1 MLTPGVCASRVHR
14 QGEIRP
20 LPCLLSRSPPALT
33 PGPESHPL
41 SNNRP
46 ILRARMRKD
55 LAMSDRSKRMAW
67 TALLLA
73 ALLPLVVSLPAAAQL
88 QWSSKDNKQ
97 SLKFGI
103 LGQMQAESA
112 DVAGSKDTSQNLF
125 FRRLR
130 LILGFSLSDQLSIF
144 FDTDDPNLGKA
155 TNGVKDTG
163 TIFVQDFVATYKF
176 AKELQLDG
184 GLLLMEQDYNHNQ
197 SAASLMTLDYG
208 AYTFNESTPT
218 TSRTGRDYG
227 LRARGYVA
235 DDHLEYRLGV
245 YQGVRGTNN
254 SNDFR
259 YAGRLMY
266 TFFTPQVGIFYRGT
280 SLGKTQ
286 SLSIGGSFDKQKDY
300 TNYAGDVYLDQPL
313 GGGNSLVLQGDYN
326 QIDGGK
332 FLTTLPKQDDVLIE
346 AGFYIA
352 SVKLQPF
359 IQYASEDFKD
369 PLRVDEKRSTAGLAY
384 FASGHN
390 NNLKLSYTRIEPKH
404 GDSRKQINLQWQ
416 VFQF

>member
-1 MLTPGVCASRVHR
+1 M
-14 QGEIRP
+14 
-20 LPCLLSRSPPALT
+20 
-33 PGPESHPL
+33 
-41 SNNRP
+41 
-46 ILRARMRKD
+46 
-55 LAMSDRSKRMAW
+55 SKRRKAGAFAVLL
-67 TALLLA
+67 TGTLLA
-73 ALLPLVVSLPAAAQL
+73 AAAPAAAQL
-88 QWSSKDNKQ
+88 QWSSKDGSQ
-97 SLKFGI
+97 SFKVGL
-103 LGQMQAESA
+103 LGQMQAEEA
-112 DVAGSKDTSQNLF
+112 DVAGSDDTSKNLS

-130 LILGFSLSDQLSIF
+130 LIMGFNLSDKLSIF
-144 FDTDDPNLGKA
+144 VDTDSPNLGKA
-155 TNGVKDTG
+155 TAGVKDTG
-163 TIFVQDFVATYKF
+163 NIFIQDFAATYKF
-176 AKELQLDG
+176 AQAFQLDG

-235 DDHLEYRLGV
+235 DDHLEYRLGI

-254 SNDFR
+254 SNEFR

-266 TFFTPQVGIFYRGT
+266 TFFTPQVGLFYRGT
-280 SLGKTQ
+280 SLGKTH
-286 SLSIGGSFDKQKDY
+286 SLSIGGSFDKQEEY
-300 TNYAGDVYLDQPL
+300 HNYAGDFYLDQPL

-346 AGFYIA
+346 AGVYFA

-369 PLRVDEKRSTAGLAY
+369 PLRIDETRDTFGIAY
-384 FASGHN
+384 FLAGHN
-390 NNLKLSYTRIEPKH
+390 DNVKLSYTRIEPKH

>member
-1 MLTPGVCASRVHR
+1 VSTRRKAGAFAVLLTF
-14 QGEIRP
+14 
-20 LPCLLSRSPPALT
+20 T
-33 PGPESHPL
+33 
-41 SNNRP
+41 
-46 ILRARMRKD
+46 
-55 LAMSDRSKRMAW
+55 
-67 TALLLA
+67 LLA
-73 ALLPLVVSLPAAAQL
+73 AAAPAAAQL
-88 QWSSKDNKQ
+88 QWSSKDGSQ
-97 SLKFGI
+97 SFKVGI
-103 LGQMQAESA
+103 LGQLQAEEA
-112 DVAGSKDTSQNLF
+112 DVAGSSDTSKNLS

-130 LILGFSLSDQLSIF
+130 LILGYTLSDQLSIF
-144 FDTDDPNLGKA
+144 FDTDSPNLGKA

-163 TIFVQDFVATYKF
+163 NIFVQDFVATWKF
-176 AKELQLDG
+176 AKAFQLDG

-197 SAASLMTLDYG
+197 SAASLMALDYG
-208 AYTFNESTPT
+208 GYTFNESTPT

-254 SNDFR
+254 SNEFR

-266 TFFTPQVGIFYRGT
+266 TFFTPQVGLFYRGT
-280 SLGKTQ
+280 SLGKTH
-286 SLSIGGSFDKQKDY
+286 SLAIGGSFDKQMDY
-300 TNYAGDVYLDQPL
+300 TNYAGDFFLDQPL
-313 GGGNSLVLQGDYN
+313 GGGNSFVLQGDYN

-332 FLTTLPKQDDVLIE
+332 FLLTLPKQDDLLIE

-352 SVKLQPF
+352 SIKLQPF

-369 PLRVDEKRSTAGLAY
+369 PARIDETRTTAGLAY

-390 NNLKLSYTRIEPKH
+390 NNIKLTYTRIEPKH

>member
-1 MLTPGVCASRVHR
+1 V
-14 QGEIRP
+14 
-20 LPCLLSRSPPALT
+20 
-33 PGPESHPL
+33 
-41 SNNRP
+41 
-46 ILRARMRKD
+46 
-55 LAMSDRSKRMAW
+55 SKRRKAGAFAVLL
-67 TALLLA
+67 TGTLLA
-73 ALLPLVVSLPAAAQL
+73 AAAPAAAQL
-88 QWSSKDNKQ
+88 QWSSKDGSQ
-97 SLKFGI
+97 SFKVGL
-103 LGQMQAESA
+103 LGQMQAEEA
-112 DVAGSKDTSQNLF
+112 DVAGSDDTSKNLS

-130 LILGFSLSDQLSIF
+130 LIMGFNLSDKLSIF
-144 FDTDDPNLGKA
+144 VDTDSPNLGKA
-155 TNGVKDTG
+155 TAGVKDTG
-163 TIFVQDFVATYKF
+163 NIFIQDFAATYKF
-176 AKELQLDG
+176 AQAFQLDG

-235 DDHLEYRLGV
+235 DDHLEYRLGI

-254 SNDFR
+254 SNEFR

-266 TFFTPQVGIFYRGT
+266 TFFTPQVGLFYRGT
-280 SLGKTQ
+280 SLGKTH
-286 SLSIGGSFDKQKDY
+286 SLSIGGSFDKQEEY
-300 TNYAGDVYLDQPL
+300 HNYAGDFYLDQPL

-346 AGFYIA
+346 AGVYFA

-369 PLRVDEKRSTAGLAY
+369 PLRIDETRDTFGIAY
-384 FASGHN
+384 FLAGHN
-390 NNLKLSYTRIEPKH
+390 DNVKLSYTRIEPKH